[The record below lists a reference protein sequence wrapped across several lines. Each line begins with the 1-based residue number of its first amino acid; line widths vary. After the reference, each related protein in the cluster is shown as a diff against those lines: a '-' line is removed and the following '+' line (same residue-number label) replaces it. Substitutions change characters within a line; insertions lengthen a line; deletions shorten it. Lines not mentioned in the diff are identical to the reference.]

1 MLDIEEGFYF
11 NSTLVDLTSF
21 CHDLIRISSRRKLK
35 PKRRLNTGY
44 NITTHPASQ
53 TQAVQN
59 YDWIRQIL
67 CGDFAQ
73 RVYNMVCFKCLLAKL
88 LLLCLIL
95 RQTTAVAAL
104 EIVT

>member
-1 MLDIEEGFYF
+1 MLDIEESFYF

-44 NITTHPASQ
+44 NITTHPASP
-53 TQAVQN
+53 TQAVQS

-67 CGDFAQ
+67 VQ
-73 RVYNMVCFKCLLAKL
+73 RVYNMVCFKCLLVKL
-88 LLLCLIL
+88 LLVCLIL